1 MTGLDRPGSRGDET
15 TTSVS
20 RPGHH
25 RQTVVMLTTSYPRF
39 PGDGIATFLEQIA
52 HGVAGRG
59 HDVHVVAP
67 WHPRVRRPPREDGVQ
82 FHFFRYAPTARLH
95 VFGYAAAL
103 KADVALRPVTYLV
116 APLAIRAGCS
126 MVRRVVRRTHA
137 SIIHAHWVVPGGAM
151 AALSQTGVPVVVSLH
166 GSDVFLAEVNP
177 VARLAA
183 RLAFRHAFWVTA
195 CSEDLRRRAVGLGA
209 DPNAMTVI
217 PYGVDTDRFRP
228 DAQARARIRRDRRVG
243 AGDPIVFTAGR
254 LVRKK
259 GFEFLIDAMVCLT
272 ERSPRVTLVIA
283 GRGDLEDE
291 LRQRAVTRRV
301 AENIVFLGTVPQG
314 DIAEWLA
321 AADVAVVPSVRD
333 DAGNVDGLPNVLL
346 EALSSGTPVVA
357 TSAGGMG
364 LVAVDGQT
372 ARVVPER
379 DVAALAGAVGELLGQ
394 PSDAAALGARARTE
408 MCRAYAWTRIAERFS
423 DTYEKAIENS
433 RRRG

>member
-1 MTGLDRPGSRGDET
+1 M
-15 TTSVS
+15 S
-20 RPGHH
+20 RPGPH

-39 PGDGIATFLEQIA
+39 PGDGIGTFVEPIA
-52 HGVAGRG
+52 HGIARRG
-59 HDVHVVAP
+59 HAVHLVAP
-67 WHPRVRRPPREDGVQ
+67 WHPLVRRPPREDGVH
-82 FHFFRYAPTARLH
+82 FHFFRYAPTGRLH
-95 VFGYAAAL
+95 LFGYAAAL
-103 KADVALRPVTYLV
+103 KADVALRPATYLV
-116 APLAIRAGCS
+116 APLAVRAGCS
-126 MVRRVVRRTHA
+126 MVRRIVRRTNA
-137 SIIHAHWVVPGGAM
+137 SIVHAHWAVPSGTM

-166 GSDVFLAEVNP
+166 GSDVFLAEANLI
-177 VARLAA
+177 ARAAA
-183 RLAFRHAFWVTA
+183 RLAFRHASWVTA
-195 CSEDLRRRAVGLGA
+195 CSEDLRRRAVSLGA
-209 DPNAMTVI
+209 DANAMTVI

-228 DAQARARIRRDRRVG
+228 DAEARARIRRDRRAG

-259 GFEFLIDAMVCLT
+259 GFEFLIDAMVSLT
-272 ERSPRVTLVIA
+272 KRSPRVTLVIA

-314 DIAEWLA
+314 DVAAWLA

-333 DAGNVDGLPNVLL
+333 DTGNVDGLPNVLL

-372 ARVVPER
+372 AKVVPER

-408 MCRAYAWTRIAERFS
+408 MRRGYAWPHIAERFS
-423 DTYEKAIENS
+423 DAYEKAIENS
-433 RRRG
+433 RRKG